1 MKYKKLGKADAEI
14 SIISLGGHEY
24 LPDKRSRGFNEDF
37 QKAITPGHFFDGF
50 GQENRKKVLKT
61 AFDHGINFLD
71 VTMDSEKEALGRN
84 LNEIPPPYPIYI
96 QTRPEGFVYM
106 YDENNVKL
114 GDYDLLKTEVVRILG
129 LLQRER
135 IEFFNFA
142 FMKKALEHDPEY
154 LDKICY
160 NIKKLKQEGFIQF
173 ACADTF
179 SGQLTYLDQIES
191 DCFDAV
197 YINFNFGDDGCVR
210 KVFPRASDF
219 ELGVVTREAFM
230 KGQLFKMARQAGV
243 MDNSKIALA
252 ALKWCLSH
260 PEVTSVVYGTGN
272 TDHLISAL
280 QVVDDFRLT
289 DEEIDLI
296 ACIRKTASF
305 RSFEKEKTQ
314 AFFKD

>member
-243 MDNSKIALA
+243 MDNSKIAFA